1 MNIFKKL
8 FFIIFFINIGTSS
21 LFSEEGVLKFATLAP
36 EGSAWLKVLRAWNKE
51 IMEKSNGQLKFK
63 IYSGGVSGDEK
74 DVVRKIRLGQL
85 QAGGFTG
92 VGLGEI
98 APEVRILDT
107 PFLFRDFDEID
118 YIYGKFEKDWVD
130 AFERKGYVLLG
141 WAEVGFVHFF
151 VTKPVQTLNDLKQ
164 SKMWMWEGDPIA
176 EATFKSMGISPIP
189 LSIAD
194 VMTSLQTGLIE
205 GVYCSPMAAIAL
217 QWFTRTKYMV
227 ETPLANASGAV
238 LVSKG
243 AFDRLK
249 PELKALLLETGKKY
263 LKQLTS
269 LSRLENKDSIVTL
282 KKNGIKLTPL
292 SSKKE
297 IESYQLMGEETRKKL
312 IGKLYEG
319 SLLEKI
325 EKALEEFRLTKK
337 K

>member
-8 FFIIFFINIGTSS
+8 FFLIFFLNFGTSF
-21 LFSEEGVLKFATLAP
+21 LFSEEGTIKFATLAP
-36 EGSAWLKVLRAWNKE
+36 EGSTWLKVLRAWNKE

-107 PFLFRDFDEID
+107 PFLFRDSNEID
-118 YIYGKFEKDWVD
+118 YIYGKFEKEWVN
-130 AFERKGYVLLG
+130 AFEKKGYIFLG

-151 VTKPVQTLNDLKQ
+151 VSKPIQGLNDLK
-164 SKMWMWEGDPIA
+164 KLKIWMWEGDPIA
-176 EATFKSMGISPIP
+176 EITFKTMGISPIP

-238 LVSKG
+238 LISKSS
-243 AFDRLK
+243 FDRLK
-249 PELKALLLETGKKY
+249 PELKQLLLESGKKH
-263 LKQLTS
+263 LKQLTN
-269 LSRLENKDSIVTL
+269 LSRLENRDSIATL
-282 KKNGIKLTPL
+282 KKNGIQLIL
-292 SSKKE
+292 SSSEKE
-297 IESYQLMGEETRKKL
+297 IESNQKMGEDARKKL
-312 IGKLYEG
+312 AGKLYEV
-319 SLLEKI
+319 SLLGKI
-325 EKALEEFRLTKK
+325 EKALEEYRLSLH
-337 K
+337 